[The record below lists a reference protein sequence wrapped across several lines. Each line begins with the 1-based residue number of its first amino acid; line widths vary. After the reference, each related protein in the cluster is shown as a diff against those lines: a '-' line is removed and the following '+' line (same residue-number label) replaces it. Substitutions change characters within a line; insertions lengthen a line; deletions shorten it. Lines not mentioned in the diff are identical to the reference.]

1 MQPPSLQWVV
11 FQQFELGDLF
21 SDILQICIT
30 WELDVVLQMQLAS
43 FAVNWNDH
51 EVTQH
56 FQLTMH
62 WTWFYVCEGL
72 YRCTFIYL
80 RCYAKSPTTW
90 HLCFTP
96 CHKATVSSDKW
107 VLEFEA
113 DQTLFKNGWFW
124 TTAAVCR
131 QLTTSLPHGGDRF
144 LDAGYMSVHNNG
156 DIFSSRATEALQAQN
171 QVDWWY
177 YILS

>member
-1 MQPPSLQWVV
+1 MFSCCKLEWSWGDSALPVNYALDMVLCMQRAV
-11 FQQFELGDLF
+11 
-21 SDILQICIT
+21 
-30 WELDVVLQMQLAS
+30 QMS
-43 FAVNWNDH
+43 
-51 EVTQH
+51 
-56 FQLTMH
+56 
-62 WTWFYVCEGL
+62 
-72 YRCTFIYL
+72 FIYL
-80 RCYAKSPTTW
+80 RYYAKSPTTW

-144 LDAGYMSVHNNG
+144 LDAGYISVHNNG
-156 DIFSSRATEALQAQN
+156 DNSPAGQLKLSRHKIKYIDGIIFYRKFVLQYLRLRVRWRMRRKEMVKWVLFDLFSA
-171 QVDWWY
+171 
-177 YILS
+177 